1 MVIEVICEEVPQPA
15 YGINVAL
22 LVEPGIRQRALDRVA
37 ELGFNWVK
45 VQIRWLDFEASKGQY
60 TQSLQWLDQAVNN
73 THARGFNIMLTVVG
87 APDWARAPGADPSTT
102 APPANPQDYA
112 DFLVFLADRYYGKV
126 QAFEIW
132 NEQNLAREWGGW
144 GRMNVG
150 EYMEL
155 LRASYNSLRM
165 INAGVAVVSGGLTPT
180 GTDDGLNAISDRRYL
195 REMYAAGLKDVTNGI
210 GAHASGYNLPPFA
223 DWQNPPRDQCLA
235 FEHTCTNPHPSW
247 VFQQTLLDYHDI
259 MVEFGETKKQIWVT
273 EFGWASCEGG
283 IKAQEG
289 YKYCEDNTGWE
300 QGEWLRE
307 AYMGVKERGWTWV
320 GILFTW
326 NLNFAE
332 LSGPDSEMSA
342 FSILDLNGQPRH
354 AFEALKS
361 MPKW

>member
-1 MVIEVICEEVPQPA
+1 M
-15 YGINVAL
+15 
-22 LVEPGIRQRALDRVA
+22 
-37 ELGFNWVK
+37 
-45 VQIRWLDFEASKGQY
+45 
-60 TQSLQWLDQAVNN
+60 
-73 THARGFNIMLTVVG
+73 
-87 APDWARAPGADPSTT
+87 
-102 APPANPQDYA
+102 
-112 DFLVFLADRYYGKV
+112 

-132 NEQNLAREWGGW
+132 NEQNLAREWGGRS
-144 GRMNVG
+144 RMNVG

-155 LRASYNSLRM
+155 LRVAHRNLRM
-165 INAGVAVVSGGLTPT
+165 ANPGVAVVSGGLTPT
-180 GTDDGLNAISDRRYL
+180 GTDDGFNAIADRRYL

-223 DWQNPPRDQCLA
+223 DWRNPPQDQCLA
-235 FEHTCTNPHPSW
+235 FQHTCTNPHPSW

-259 MVEFGETKKQIWVT
+259 MVEFGDTKKQIWVT

-283 IKAQEG
+283 FKAQEG
-289 YKYCEDNTGWE
+289 YKYCEDNTQWE

-332 LSGPDSEMSA
+332 LNGPDSEMSA
-342 FSILDLNGQPRH
+342 FSILDLNGQPRP
-354 AFEALKS
+354 AFEALRD